1 MKRIV
6 VAIAAAALASAAPPP
21 PDDLVRRGNS
31 ALRAGDPAVAA
42 RLYAAAEEHSPDPGL
57 VAFNRAAALFEQGE
71 YREAEVHYLR
81 ALDDKA
87 APPDRRAKA
96 LYNRGV
102 CLVKRASDLPALRAA
117 VSCFEQALDSDV
129 LDEPMRADAR
139 YNLELAKLLWAEARA
154 KLGAKDTPNQLPPEE
169 QPESKPPATGADNG
183 SEPGRDTEGPG
194 TRPGLQPQAPT
205 NAQAGGQAPQAT
217 DRTAPG
223 HGTLPVLVDG
233 PQSQKL
239 SPEDARAH
247 LAKVAERLDRD
258 RRANARL
265 LAGPERPH
273 VPDY

>member
-1 MKRIV
+1 MKRITFAV
-6 VAIAAAALASAAPPP
+6 TAAALVSAAPA
-21 PDDLVRRGNS
+21 PDDLVRRGNT
-31 ALRAGDPAVAA
+31 ALRTGDTAGATK
-42 RLYAAAEEHSPDPGL
+42 LYVAAEEHTADPGL

-87 APPDRRAKA
+87 APADRRAKA

-102 CLVKRASDLPALRAA
+102 CLVKRATDLPALRAA
-117 VSCFEQALDSDV
+117 VSCFEQALDSDA
-129 LDEPMRADAR
+129 LDEPLRADAR
-139 YNLELAKLLWAEARA
+139 YNLELAKLLWADARA
-154 KLGAKDTPNQLPPEE
+154 KQGAKDTPNQLPPEE
-169 QPESKPPATGADNG
+169 QSETKPPAAAGEDG
-183 SEPGRDTEGPG
+183 REPGRETEGPG
-194 TRPGLQPQAPT
+194 TRPGLQPQALA
-205 NAQAGGQAPQAT
+205 NAQAGGQAPQAI

-223 HGTLPVLVDG
+223 RGTLPVLVDG

-239 SPEDARAH
+239 SPEDVRAH